1 MSKVFKIDGAKF
13 PDVQTLK
20 DSLWPLYEGKMSK
33 EEFETYVKENVKEE
47 G

>member
-13 PDVQTLK
+13 PDLQQLK
-20 DSLWPLYEGKMSK
+20 DSLWPLYEAKMSK
-33 EEFETYVKENVKEE
+33 EEFEAYVKENVKEE